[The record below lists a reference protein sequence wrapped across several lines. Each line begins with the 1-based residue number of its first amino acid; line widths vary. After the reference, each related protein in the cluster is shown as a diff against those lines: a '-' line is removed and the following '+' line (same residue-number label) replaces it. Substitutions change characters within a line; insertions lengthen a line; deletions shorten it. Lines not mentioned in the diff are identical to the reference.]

1 MLACFCPLPSLVWNL
16 PQNER
21 QKGNRILFSLFLFFK
36 IILVNPLHRIF
47 QSPSLLFTQHLNL
60 CRLSQRRALPYS
72 AECPQAFL
80 WGLEPTEPSLCLSHL
95 EAQAVCPGQSG
106 PGEEGHI
113 TGPPATLN
121 SYRLTDTSWPSIPC
135 TLHPFSNS
143 RPPIHWRGWIS
154 WSRRCNM
161 HPKRRTNLKIN

>member
-47 QSPSLLFTQHLNL
+47 QSSSLLFTQHLNL
-60 CRLSQRRALPYS
+60 CRLSQGQALPYS

-95 EAQAVCPGQSG
+95 EAQAVCLGQSG

-113 TGPPATLN
+113 TPSPPPLWTLIALLTPHDLPSLVPFIPFPTPGPPSVLEGLN
-121 SYRLTDTSWPSIPC
+121 L
-135 TLHPFSNS
+135 
-143 RPPIHWRGWIS
+143 
-154 WSRRCNM
+154 M
-161 HPKRRTNLKIN
+161 VKKM